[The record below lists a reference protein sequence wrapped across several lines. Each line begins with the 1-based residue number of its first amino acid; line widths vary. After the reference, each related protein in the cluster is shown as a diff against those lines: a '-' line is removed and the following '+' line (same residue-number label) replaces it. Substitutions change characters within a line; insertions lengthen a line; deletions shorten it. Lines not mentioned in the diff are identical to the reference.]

1 MGTYTPLMVI
11 GEAVS
16 GHAAKVMQQLES
28 LINSDNHTVFT
39 MAELLYEVKK
49 NNLYASAGHNT
60 FKDYTSTLSL
70 EDRKANYLTK
80 LGYCVD
86 VLGIPRATYE
96 PVGITKLRSITSLNP
111 LGTWTNPDT
120 NVVLPLSGFI
130 VELMTKSLTMTQKE
144 LDEYV
149 RTLKGQVGENEMV
162 TRKYTMLRSVV
173 ENILDPAIE
182 LSRRQIGSTH
192 KDDEGI
198 SQDASDGACL
208 EIIAVSFFLDPA
220 NQVLAGGQ

>member
-1 MGTYTPLMVI
+1 MGTLTPMMVV
-11 GEAVS
+11 GEAVA

-28 LINSDNHTVFT
+28 LISSDNHTVFT

-49 NNLYASAGHNT
+49 NSLYASAGHNT

-86 VLGIPRATYE
+86 VLGIPRVTYE

-111 LGTWTNPDT
+111 LGVWTNPET
-120 NVVLPLSGFI
+120 NVALPLSGFI

-162 TRKYTMLRSVV
+162 TRKFTLLRTVSESV
-173 ENILDPAIE
+173 LDPAID
-182 LSRRQIGSTH
+182 LARRQIGSTH

-208 EIIAVSFFLDPA
+208 EVIAISFVLDPA
-220 NQVLAGGQ
+220 NEALAGE